1 MPHWT
6 GRRTPRLESEGSP
19 LRVCARLAVAALL
32 LSCLAA
38 PALAKY
44 RFGAR
49 GGANLSAFGGEF
61 ADIVQPDPRV
71 APSVAFVYEHEFV
84 PKLSFRLEAGYSGK
98 GGTKKSDGTDPLG
111 NVTTFTDTWRFEYFE
126 VPMLF
131 RGRLVPVAGATPFVE
146 MGVSV
151 GCTLSGKLE
160 EYPRFLRVTD
170 LGHSMQPV
178 DYGWAAGTGVEFAAG
193 PGRIGIEARF
203 TRGFGDLFDLENNA
217 PAINQ
222 AWTLSLS
229 YMR

>member
-1 MPHWT
+1 MRIGT
-6 GRRTPRLESEGSP
+6 RF
-19 LRVCARLAVAALL
+19 AVAALL

-49 GGANLSAFGGEF
+49 AGANLSAFGGEF
-61 ADIVQPDPRV
+61 GDVVQPDPRV
-71 APSVAFVYEHEFV
+71 APNVAFVYEYEFV

-98 GGTKKSDGTDPLG
+98 GGTKKSESTDPFG
-111 NVTTFTDTWRFEYFE
+111 SVTTFTDTWRFEYFE

-131 RGRLVPVAGATPFVE
+131 RGRLVSLAGVAPFLE
-146 MGVSV
+146 MGLSV

-170 LGHSMQPV
+170 VGRSMQPV
-178 DYGWAAGTGVEFAAG
+178 DYGWAAGTGVELAAG
-193 PGRIGIEARF
+193 TGRIGIEVRF

-229 YMR
+229 YVR